1 MKKLRFLPLGIFT
14 VLLASCSSDD
24 NNSGGPVNEE
34 EVITTVTVQL
44 TPQTG
49 GTSIA
54 LTSRDLDGDG
64 PNAPVI
70 TVSDNLATNTVYTGT
85 VTLLNEIAN
94 PIENITPEVL
104 EEALDHQFFFS
115 GSNGIGTA
123 AYTAPFDSNNNPVGV
138 NFTFT
143 TTTAATGN
151 LTVVLRHE
159 PNKTAQGVSNG
170 DITNAGGETDVQVV
184 FPVVVE

>member
-1 MKKLRFLPLGIFT
+1 MKKLRFLPLGMIAM
-14 VLLASCSSDD
+14 LLASCSSDD
-24 NNSGGPVNEE
+24 NNNGGPVNEE

-44 TPQTG
+44 TPQAG
-49 GTSIA
+49 GTSVT

-64 PNAPVI
+64 PTAPVI
-70 TVSDNLATNTVYTGT
+70 TVSDNLTTNTVYNGT

-94 PIENITPEVL
+94 PIENITPEVI

-123 AYTAPFDSNNNPVGV
+123 AYSAPFDSNNNPIGV

-143 TTTAATGN
+143 TTNAANGN
-151 LTVVLRHE
+151 LTVILRHE

-170 DITNAGGETDVQVV
+170 DIANAGGETDVQVT